1 MFNNSI
7 FGSFIIAVVFT
18 LSSVAELATASESS
32 VDIDKA
38 RQLAERS
45 ISGKVLS
52 MKQTEYN
59 TQGNS
64 IRFTVLTDSGLVKVF
79 TVNENNE
86 LVKKA

>member
-18 LSSVAELATASESS
+18 LSSVAELATASEGN

-38 RQLAERS
+38 RQLVERS

-52 MKQTEYN
+52 MKQTEPN
-59 TQGNS
+59 AQGNS

>member
-38 RQLAERS
+38 RQLTERS